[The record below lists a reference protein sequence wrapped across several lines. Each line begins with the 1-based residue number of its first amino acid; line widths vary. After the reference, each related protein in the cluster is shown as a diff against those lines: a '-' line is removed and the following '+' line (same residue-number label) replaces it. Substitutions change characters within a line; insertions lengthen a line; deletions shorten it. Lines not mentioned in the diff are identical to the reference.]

1 MTLTVATAQRRPE
14 TITTAE
20 DAYSLIRRLAHPG
33 DSIDV
38 TISVA
43 EQREEDEAAK
53 FINSIY
59 ASDYFHS
66 GHGVTLTGNRT
77 FGDAYK
83 VYVRIHV

>member
-1 MTLTVATAQRRPE
+1 MTMTVATAQRRPE
-14 TITTAE
+14 TIANAD

-43 EQREEDEAAK
+43 EPHEEDEAAK
-53 FINSIY
+53 FINSIF
-59 ASDYFHS
+59 ASDYFHG
-66 GHGVTLTGNRT
+66 GHGIVVTGNRT

>member
-1 MTLTVATAQRRPE
+1 MTMTVATAQRRPE
-14 TITTAE
+14 TIANAD

-33 DSIDV
+33 DNIDV

-43 EQREEDEAAK
+43 EPHDEDEAAK
-53 FINSIY
+53 FINSIF

-66 GHGVTLTGNRT
+66 GHGIVVTGNRT